1 MNAKH
6 NEKHLLKF
14 GEVID
19 LKQIDA
25 LEPTKQVLE
34 MRDKF
39 KGEEKESIK
48 KVISVFRKKN
58 DLNIFKR
65 LRELKMG
72 SLRQKRNCLKLKRR
86 TPKLFPE
93 SRILVSCK

>member
-1 MNAKH
+1 MAISKKEADEKDAKIKELNAKH

-34 MRDKF
+34 MREKF
-39 KGEEKESIK
+39 KAEEKESIK
-48 KVISVFRKKN
+48 KVSV
-58 DLNIFKR
+58 
-65 LRELKMG
+65 
-72 SLRQKRNCLKLKRR
+72 
-86 TPKLFPE
+86 
-93 SRILVSCK
+93 

>member
-1 MNAKH
+1 LNAKH

-34 MRDKF
+34 MREKF
-39 KGEEKESIK
+39 KAEEKESIK
-48 KVISVFRKKN
+48 KVIY
-58 DLNIFKR
+58 
-65 LRELKMG
+65 
-72 SLRQKRNCLKLKRR
+72 
-86 TPKLFPE
+86 
-93 SRILVSCK
+93 

>member
-34 MRDKF
+34 MREKF
-39 KGEEKESIK
+39 KLEEKESIK
-48 KVISVFRKKN
+48 KVLILWIKRIYSYLYKGGNRKSLFR
-58 DLNIFKR
+58 
-65 LRELKMG
+65 
-72 SLRQKRNCLKLKRR
+72 
-86 TPKLFPE
+86 
-93 SRILVSCK
+93 

>member
-1 MNAKH
+1 MEKKLGQYKKESDEKDAKIKDLNAKH

-39 KGEEKESIK
+39 KFEEKESIK
-48 KVISVFRKKN
+48 KVVLCKN
-58 DLNIFKR
+58 LIIMMKLNRWKSQ
-65 LRELKMG
+65 K
-72 SLRQKRNCLKLKRR
+72 SL
-86 TPKLFPE
+86 
-93 SRILVSCK
+93 

>member
-1 MNAKH
+1 MAISKKEADEKDAKIKELNAKH

-48 KVISVFRKKN
+48 RVNIGKK
-58 DLNIFKR
+58 
-65 LRELKMG
+65 
-72 SLRQKRNCLKLKRR
+72 
-86 TPKLFPE
+86 
-93 SRILVSCK
+93 